1 MLVVVA
7 VRGGCSRRGEA
18 TLGWACVGRAGYGY
32 GSGWA
37 ARAGEAGREV
47 SVLHVQETH
56 ELWSRLAV
64 NEEEGQ
70 VAVGHVDGKVSVYYY
85 APPA

>member
-1 MLVVVA
+1 MHEEKECS
-7 VRGGCSRRGEA
+7 VRWPLSIVTIRASQAQGQRS
-18 TLGWACVGRAGYGY
+18 GRSSMSSS
-32 GSGWA
+32 GS
-37 ARAGEAGREV
+37 AGEAGREV